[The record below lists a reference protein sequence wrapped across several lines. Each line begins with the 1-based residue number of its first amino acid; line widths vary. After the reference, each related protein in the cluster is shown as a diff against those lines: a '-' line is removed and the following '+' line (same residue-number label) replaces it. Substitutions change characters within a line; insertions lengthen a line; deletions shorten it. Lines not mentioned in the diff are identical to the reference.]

1 MFTTGGSKI
10 YTNRIVMN
18 SNSVLFQIDYFIRNS
33 PYKKVK
39 GSGNIG
45 LSDNSVRSYKSLRRI
60 WDEFENHIGGTVHFT
75 ELNKDILQQ
84 FIYWM
89 IHLKKYSVNYQGQL
103 LKLLKSIS
111 KEAERGGE
119 QIHNYCNHIESYRQ
133 RKIDRIIVT
142 LNQNEINKLK
152 ELVNLSYELENIR
165 KWFLLGLN
173 IGQRI
178 SDLLKITPQN
188 LRQAP
193 NGGMYLDLI
202 QIKTKKSITVG
213 IIDPTVLEFLRRDFP
228 QRTNA
233 SVFNKKIKELC
244 RLAGIDQV
252 IKGNKMSSIT
262 KRVELGMYPKYELI
276 TSHTMR
282 RSFATNYFGK
292 IETPI
297 LMEITGHSRESTF
310 LSYIGENPNKD
321 AVADVFMERLRR
333 LGSERV

>member
-1 MFTTGGSKI
+1 MS
-10 YTNRIVMN
+10 

-45 LSDNSVRSYKSLRRI
+45 LSDNSVRSYKSLRKI
-60 WDEFENHIGGTVHFT
+60 WKDFENHIGGTINLT
-75 ELNKDILQQ
+75 EMNKDVIYQ
-84 FIYWM
+84 FIHW
-89 IHLKKYSVNYQGQL
+89 IINVRKYSVNYQGQL
-103 LKLLKSIS
+103 LKLIKSIC

-119 QIHNYCNHIESYRQ
+119 QIHDYCNHIESYRQ
-133 RKIDRIIVT
+133 RKNDRIIVT
-142 LNQNEINKLK
+142 LNQNEINKIK
-152 ELVNLSYELENIR
+152 ELKDISSELEDIR

-173 IGQRI
+173 IGQRV
-178 SDLLKITPQN
+178 SDVLKITPQN
-188 LRQAP
+188 LRLAP

-202 QIKTKKSITVG
+202 QIKTEKPITIG
-213 IIDPTVLEFLRRDFP
+213 IIDPTVLKFLKIDFP
-228 QRTNA
+228 KKTNA
-233 SVFNKKIKELC
+233 CVFNKRIKELC
-244 RLAGIDQV
+244 RLAGIDQI

-262 KRVELGMYPKYELI
+262 KRIELGMYPKYELI

-321 AVADVFMERLRR
+321 AIADVFMERLRK
-333 LGSERV
+333 LGNEGG